1 MWLSVTDI
9 WLFQMLHIFFL
20 GDRFLEFRTGV
31 ISPEPANL
39 PLGRSQVPQGEKK
52 NTIRKGNGK
61 YFLKN
66 DITALGH
73 GFSIYKIENIN
84 QLIL

>member
-1 MWLSVTDI
+1 
-9 WLFQMLHIFFL
+9 MLHIFFL
-20 GDRFLEFRTGV
+20 GDRILELRTGV
-31 ISPEPANL
+31 IFPEPNL
-39 PLGRSQVPQGEKK
+39 EGPKGEKTPEEK
-52 NTIRKGNGK
+52 EMER

-73 GFSIYKIENIN
+73 GFSICKIENIN